1 MAISPY
7 QNKQQSEWKSITEE
21 LITNYPLSTDEIL
34 EISLIAWE
42 KLWGTEVGGTI
53 KLVEVDLPATV
64 IGYFFQKLFSY
75 ELSKRYPNEWKG
87 EKEKSDKDLVNIKNP
102 TFSTEMKASGQLG
115 YKIFGNRSYNQQG
128 FNEETTGKDKSGFY
142 ITINFYSQTLTLISI
157 GWIDQ
162 NDWNSQ
168 DSETGQA
175 ATLKPE
181 VYTHKLV
188 QINGKYQLKSPISLL
203 NGIGKVSCEKLYKEN
218 IFTFED
224 IINYKGNDKVVINIY
239 NKNKS
244 LLETIKECSLSVTL

>member
-168 DSETGQA
+168 E
-175 ATLKPE
+175 E
-181 VYTHKLV
+181 VQRYSMNYCAYRYKDRNMRPLHLLSLNV
-188 QINGKYQLKSPISLL
+188 FQLRHLDKKMYYSLP
-203 NGIGKVSCEKLYKEN
+203 
-218 IFTFED
+218 
-224 IINYKGNDKVVINIY
+224 
-239 NKNKS
+239 
-244 LLETIKECSLSVTL
+244 